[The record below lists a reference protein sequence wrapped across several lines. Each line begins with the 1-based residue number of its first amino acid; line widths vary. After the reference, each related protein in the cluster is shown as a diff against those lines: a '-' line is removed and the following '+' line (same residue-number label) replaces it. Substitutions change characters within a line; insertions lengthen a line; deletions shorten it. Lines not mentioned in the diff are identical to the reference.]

1 MMQKVI
7 LNGKALRTEIY
18 PIVFFLGLII

>member
-1 MMQKVI
+1 MQKVI